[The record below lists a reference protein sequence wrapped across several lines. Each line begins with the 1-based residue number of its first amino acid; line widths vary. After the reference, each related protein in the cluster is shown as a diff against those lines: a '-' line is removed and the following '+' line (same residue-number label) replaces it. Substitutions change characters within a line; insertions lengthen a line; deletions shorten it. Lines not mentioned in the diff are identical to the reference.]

1 MSAGTTG
8 RGTMGA
14 LVPGVA
20 ADPGTVAPGTVDAT
34 VPGAASATLMMLLA
48 DARLPAGAHVS
59 SNSVEAGLRNGLTP
73 AEVAAYMRAR
83 MRTVVRVEAGAAV
96 VTRHALVAEDTA
108 DPVRSGYGAA
118 DSTGAGYSPAEPAT
132 VLTTVTAEW
141 AARTPSP
148 ALREIAEVLGAG
160 LRRVAVAL
168 WPGLGRVLPR
178 RGTPRPAVLGAI
190 AAAAG
195 IPAVDLV
202 RIVAYDDAQ
211 TVAAAVLK
219 LEPMDPITATGWV
232 LEACTA
238 FEDSVADLATL
249 TAPAAIPAAGAP
261 LIEVWAQ
268 AQSALPRRLFRA

>member
-1 MSAGTTG
+1 MSAEATG
-8 RGTMGA
+8 RGTMGRGA
-14 LVPGVA
+14 MGASGRGPTGV
-20 ADPGTVAPGTVDAT
+20 T

-96 VTRHALVAEDTA
+96 VTRHALVGKDAAGTEEACA
-108 DPVRSGYGAA
+108 DPAA
-118 DSTGAGYSPAEPAT
+118 

-168 WPGLGRVLPR
+168 WPGLAGVLPR
-178 RGTPRPAVLGAI
+178 RGTPRPIVLGAI